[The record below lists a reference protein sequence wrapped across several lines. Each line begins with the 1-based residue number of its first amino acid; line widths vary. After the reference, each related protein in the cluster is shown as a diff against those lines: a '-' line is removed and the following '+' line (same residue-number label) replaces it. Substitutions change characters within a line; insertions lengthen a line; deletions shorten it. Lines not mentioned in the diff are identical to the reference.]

1 MTRGKKNP
9 AENNAS
15 SYLRFINLWKEK
27 KNVCCTSRRNEIKQ
41 NKQTKRKVW
50 RLMNARQ
57 RSSAWK
63 SASKCNLL
71 FLLAGL
77 VLNPKSYINCS
88 KYKSKSACILFHSS
102 TRTSPA
108 CQKVHLCYKVDQLT
122 MLRKPLLSQRYMQSN
137 LWHQCCDTAAAVLDA
152 KRLQLSSCFAFTL
165 LAFTHCS
172 VSFSLV
178 VWFCLNSKL
187 LG

>member
-15 SYLRFINLWKEK
+15 SYIRFINLWRRRRMSAVHHAEMKSNKTNK
-27 KNVCCTSRRNEIKQ
+27 KKSVKVDECW
-41 NKQTKRKVW
+41 TKILWK
-50 RLMNARQ
+50 
-57 RSSAWK
+57 SAWK
-63 SASKCNLL
+63 SASKCHLL
-71 FLLAGL
+71 SLQAGS

-88 KYKSKSACILFHSS
+88 KHKSKSARIPFHSS

-152 KRLQLSSCFAFTL
+152 KRLQFVFCFYTSCFYAQ
-165 LAFTHCS
+165 
-172 VSFSLV
+172 FSLIFTCGLV
-178 VWFCLNSKL
+178 LFKR
-187 LG
+187 

>member
-1 MTRGKKNP
+1 MFAVHH
-9 AENNAS
+9 AEMKSNKTNKQ
-15 SYLRFINLWKEK
+15 KEK
-27 KNVCCTSRRNEIKQ
+27 CEGWWMLDRDP
-41 NKQTKRKVW
+41 
-50 RLMNARQ
+50 
-57 RSSAWK
+57 
-63 SASKCNLL
+63 KCNLL

-88 KYKSKSACILFHSS
+88 KHKSKSVCILFHSS

-137 LWHQCCDTAAAVLDA
+137 LWHQCCDTAAAVLNA

>member
-1 MTRGKKNP
+1 M
-9 AENNAS
+9 
-15 SYLRFINLWKEK
+15 
-27 KNVCCTSRRNEIKQ
+27 
-41 NKQTKRKVW
+41 
-50 RLMNARQ
+50 
-57 RSSAWK
+57 
-63 SASKCNLL
+63 
-71 FLLAGL
+71 
-77 VLNPKSYINCS
+77 LNPKSYINCS
-88 KYKSKSACILFHSS
+88 KHKSKSACILFHSS

-187 LG
+187 LGFGKYDFGYKMPVRNFNHPHWKINGQTVWRNVVTRAPYVTLWAWALA